1 MKTPSVWLALVLLSA
16 FTSAPAFA
24 QDDGLG
30 VGPRGGSVFLEASAG
45 SVGQGDGVI
54 WGGSGGGYI
63 QGHVLGFM
71 ARATALPGNANNKV
85 YNAVIGPRLAVTLP
99 LVRLFVEAGGG
110 MGHSGYYNALGAYGT
125 SWGAAWQADAGRV
138 AWHSAAGGLADP
150 RSGLRAHLCGDGSF
164 AGDCEHGTDPASL
177 VAAFP
182 RSRLSYFNSPRLWRR
197 RGGRRPPCG
206 GCRLRCARC

>member
-16 FTSAPAFA
+16 FTSAPALA

-30 VGPRGGSVFLEASAG
+30 VGPRGGSVFLEASAA

-99 LVRLFVEAGGG
+99 FVRVFVEAGGG
-110 MGHSGYYNALGAYGT
+110 VGHSGYYNSLGGYGT
-125 SWGAAWQADAGRV
+125 SWGAAWQADAGVSHGILPRV
-138 AWHSAAGGLADP
+138 DWRILEVGYGHIYAGTGVSPVIASTGLT
-150 RSGLRAHLCGDGSF
+150 LHL
-164 AGDCEHGTDPASL
+164 
-177 VAAFP
+177 
-182 RSRLSYFNSPRLWRR
+182 W
-197 RGGRRPPCG
+197 
-206 GCRLRCARC
+206 

>member
-71 ARATALPGNANNKV
+71 ARATALPGNPNNKV

-99 LVRLFVEAGGG
+99 LVRLFVETGGG

-125 SWGAAWQADAGRV
+125 SWGAAWQADAGVSHGILPRV
-138 AWHSAAGGLADP
+138 DWRILEVGYGHIYAGTGVSPVIASTGLT
-150 RSGLRAHLCGDGSF
+150 LHL
-164 AGDCEHGTDPASL
+164 
-177 VAAFP
+177 
-182 RSRLSYFNSPRLWRR
+182 W
-197 RGGRRPPCG
+197 
-206 GCRLRCARC
+206 

>member
-16 FTSAPAFA
+16 FTSAPALA
-24 QDDGLG
+24 QDDGMG
-30 VGPRGGSVFLEASAG
+30 VGPRGGSVFLEASAA

-99 LVRLFVEAGGG
+99 FVRVFVEAGGG
-110 MGHSGYYNALGAYGT
+110 MGHSGYYNSLGGYGT
-125 SWGAAWQADAGRV
+125 SWGAAWQVDAGVSHGILPRV
-138 AWHSAAGGLADP
+138 DWRILEVGYGHIYAGTGVSPVIASTGLT
-150 RSGLRAHLCGDGSF
+150 LHL
-164 AGDCEHGTDPASL
+164 
-177 VAAFP
+177 
-182 RSRLSYFNSPRLWRR
+182 W
-197 RGGRRPPCG
+197 
-206 GCRLRCARC
+206 